1 MSEIDKNSPEDM
13 LRDFFSNY
21 DTTDNADAEVDE
33 DVADDDLS
41 ADEASLPIISLIDD
55 DGNEHYFEE
64 LDVLSLNDKEY
75 VALLPVNNDYFV
87 GVGSELLLLIRSYD
101 EEEIYLDPIEDDDE
115 YIRIR
120 NIFEERLADL
130 F

>member
-1 MSEIDKNSPEDM
+1 MSDIDKNSPEDL
-13 LRDFFSNY
+13 LRDFFNNY
-21 DTTDNADAEVDE
+21 DSSDDADIDDEEDGAEDAFSSE
-33 DVADDDLS
+33 DS
-41 ADEASLPIISLIDD
+41 APPIISLIDD
-55 DGNEHYFEE
+55 NGNEHYFEE

-75 VALLPVNNDYFV
+75 VALLPVNNDFFV
-87 GVGSELLLLIRSYD
+87 GAGNELLILARSYD
-101 EEEIYLDPIEDDDE
+101 DDEIYLDPIDNDDE

>member
-1 MSEIDKNSPEDM
+1 MGDINNSAEDM
-13 LRDFFSNY
+13 LRDFFNNY
-21 DTTDNADAEVDE
+21 DSASDSIDTEDDESSDIDVKSDDA
-33 DVADDDLS
+33 AP
-41 ADEASLPIISLIDD
+41 PIISLIDD
-55 DGNEHYFEE
+55 NGNEHYFEE

-75 VALLPVNNDYFV
+75 VALLPVSNDFFV
-87 GVGSELLLLIRSYD
+87 GVGSELLILIRNYD
-101 EEEIYLDPIEDDDE
+101 EEEIYLDPIEDDEE